1 MQTTSSTIWP
11 TRPRVS
17 SMTFAAR
24 RVYSS
29 RRLTYRIFAYP
40 SYSCPAWSLSRQAAQ
55 YAFLVLLNGCFQSD
69 QLRSIYYAFKRTT
82 CCPSKSALT
91 LLPLHLPVKL
101 SNMESLPNLPNE
113 IWSSIIEYLSADD
126 RKSIASVDN
135 KFQALEGK
143 TGYRRFVNVK
153 IASINDDDISATAR
167 STVIEEKIPSNEII
181 PFLIHATTDK
191 LEIAGRMNEQ
201 AEMKVKD
208 STKTL
213 KFKTLDLEICDDRS
227 YGLMNELIR
236 GKDNTNEVVM
246 RLNIADGDA
255 KMDNSFLLDLPSID
269 KVNIYETINNEFF
282 INDEMLINL
291 ARISS
296 SWLSINILH
305 SDITATGLAS
315 IFEMMYISRE
325 KKMVICYAQFM
336 EFFDFFEALRQ
347 DSRFALLSSA
357 RVAHIATGATFSY
370 DQASAIPQ
378 PEESCQCIL
387 HFCSANSVPELES
400 LLPN

>member
-1 MQTTSSTIWP
+1 M
-11 TRPRVS
+11 
-17 SMTFAAR
+17 
-24 RVYSS
+24 
-29 RRLTYRIFAYP
+29 
-40 SYSCPAWSLSRQAAQ
+40 
-55 YAFLVLLNGCFQSD
+55 
-69 QLRSIYYAFKRTT
+69 
-82 CCPSKSALT
+82 
-91 LLPLHLPVKL
+91 LP
-101 SNMESLPNLPNE
+101 ESLPNLPNE

-269 KVNIYETINNEFF
+269 KVNIYET
-282 INDEMLINL
+282 
-291 ARISS
+291 
-296 SWLSINILH
+296 
-305 SDITATGLAS
+305 
-315 IFEMMYISRE
+315 MMYISRE

-378 PEESCQCIL
+378 PEES
-387 HFCSANSVPELES
+387 SNSVPELES